1 MNKRH
6 TIKSKVKLT
15 NKLTFENI
23 TIIYKKIKQCI
34 IICDDILDPINRNEH
49 ISSNLSKV
57 TFEKIREIMLEIL
70 NIVIYST
77 SS

>member
-1 MNKRH
+1 MRKP
-6 TIKSKVKLT
+6 IKKTKAKLAQ
-15 NKLTFENI
+15 NFTFENI
-23 TIIYKKIKQCI
+23 TIICIKIKQCI

-70 NIVIYST
+70 NIILR
-77 SS
+77 